1 MIVNDKI
8 LQDIINTHYNNIRLF
23 IFCRVYYNELYTD
36 EITSNVFYTLYL
48 KRGLIENG
56 NIKSWLYKTA
66 EYKIK
71 EFYRELIKQGK
82 YEDIDNYSD
91 SPEAG
96 YNFDSDEYMRYI
108 EKYINIS
115 KCRDEI
121 ISSLRNDELKLYKFI
136 YEDKLKYA
144 RIAENFNTTES
155 AIKMKAVRLHKK
167 LDKKIH
173 EIIGVLL
180 NIAAVIIRL

>member
-1 MIVNDKI
+1 MIGNDKI
-8 LQDIINTHYNNIRLF
+8 LQDIINTQYNNIRLF
-23 IFCRVYYNELYTD
+23 IFCRVYYNELYAD

-71 EFYRELIKQGK
+71 EFYREQKRQGK
-82 YEDIDNYSD
+82 IEDIDNYSD

-108 EKYINIS
+108 EKYIDIN
-115 KCRDEI
+115 KYRDEI
-121 ISSLRNDELKLYKFI
+121 ISSLRTDELILYKLI

-144 RIAENFNTTES
+144 KIAENFNTTES
-155 AIKMKAVRLHKK
+155 AIKMKVVRLHKK
-167 LDKKIH
+167 LSKKVH
-173 EIIGVLL
+173 E
-180 NIAAVIIRL
+180 VIIRL